1 MISRFNY
8 EGLELPDLIT
18 PSQSRRGPYQMNS
31 RRIRGCFAQ
40 YLGKIIFKRSS
51 SLLLTMHC
59 FPKKDGVPSGQ
70 MNELSDEDLL
80 IKLSEGERKALD
92 ILYLRHSGRVLSYA
106 LKRRLPQE
114 RAEDLLQIVFL
125 QLYRKKHLY
134 APKHSALAWLYVITR
149 SELKDYRNREIKDFL
164 EWEESL
170 SQTAAP
176 SPNIEDSQEAAA
188 LLKDLKPREQEVMK
202 LRYLDEMEYDEIA
215 ALLKESESN
224 VRQIVSRSLKFL
236 RGHKVKGASK

>member
-1 MISRFNY
+1 
-8 EGLELPDLIT
+8 
-18 PSQSRRGPYQMNS
+18 
-31 RRIRGCFAQ
+31 
-40 YLGKIIFKRSS
+40 
-51 SLLLTMHC
+51 
-59 FPKKDGVPSGQ
+59 
-70 MNELSDEDLL
+70 MNELSDEELL

-134 APKHSALAWLYVITR
+134 DPKHSALAWLYVITR

-164 EWEESL
+164 EWEDSL
-170 SQTAAP
+170 SQTEAP
-176 SPNIEDSQEAAA
+176 TPNIEDSQEAAV
-188 LLKDLKPREQEVMK
+188 LLQGLKPREQEVMK

-224 VRQIVSRSLKFL
+224 IRQIVSRSLKFL
-236 RGHKVKGASK
+236 RGPKAKGVSK